1 MIAQKVSDMAKARGV
16 PMSAVALAWLLS
28 KPVITSP
35 IIGATQMNHLE
46 DAVAAVSIKLTSE
59 EIQRLEEIYIPHPV
73 LGYS

>member
-1 MIAQKVSDMAKARGV
+1 MGMAAI
-16 PMSAVALAWLLS
+16 ALAWLLS